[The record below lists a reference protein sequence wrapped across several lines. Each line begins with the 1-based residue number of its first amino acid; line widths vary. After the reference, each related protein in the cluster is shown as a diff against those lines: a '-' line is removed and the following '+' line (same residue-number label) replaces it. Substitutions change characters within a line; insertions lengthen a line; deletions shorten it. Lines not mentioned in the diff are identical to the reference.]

1 MNYKKYTNQAY
12 NLHLIN
18 TDKFKTIFI
27 KINFKRK
34 LKKEDITY
42 RNLLDKVLLETT
54 NKYKTSREL
63 EIVTEDLY
71 GLSLSSSTSLS
82 GNYIITSFSSYFLN
96 EKYTEKGMN
105 EKSIKFILDFIFNP
119 DIKDNSFTN
128 FDIAKRLVE
137 DDIKNL
143 KNSPKAYSQLR
154 LFEEMDKKSPL
165 SFNTYGYSEDLEKI
179 DGKKLYDYY
188 KNFLKKDLI
197 DIFIVGN
204 IDDDFKKIIVDNFSV
219 NTLKKPTEPHFIKY
233 DKIRKKAKIIHEEMS
248 LKQAKLNI
256 GLKLDDLTEFEL
268 KYVCNIY
275 SYILGG
281 GANSKLF
288 KNVRE
293 KNSLCYNINCSYRPV
308 ANLMIITAGI
318 NKEQFKK
325 CINLIKKEVNN
336 MVKGNFTNEDIDEAK
351 TTYLSALEEIL
362 DSPASITR
370 TFESH
375 EYLNLDLLDDRRLN
389 VKNVTKEDVINL
401 AKKVHIDTIYV
412 LEGGSNEEN
421 NN

>member
-1 MNYKKYTNQAY
+1 MNYKKYTNKAY

-18 TDKFKTIFI
+18 TEKFKTIFI

-71 GLSLSSSTSLS
+71 GLSLSSNTSLS

-119 DIKDNSFTN
+119 DIKDGCFTN
-128 FDIAKRLVE
+128 FDMAKRLVE
-137 DDIKNL
+137 DDIKNI
-143 KNSPKAYSQLR
+143 KNNPKTYSQLR

-165 SFNTYGYSEDLEKI
+165 SFNTYGYIEDLEKI
-179 DGKKLYDYY
+179 NSKKLYDYY
-188 KNFLKKDLI
+188 KNVLKSDLI
-197 DIFIVGN
+197 DIFVVGN
-204 IDDDFKKIIVDNFSV
+204 IDEDFKKMIVDNFNV
-219 NTLKKPTEPHFIKY
+219 NTLKKPTESHFIKY
-233 DKIRKKAKIIHEEMS
+233 DKIRKRIKTVHEQMP

-256 GLKLDDLTEFEL
+256 GLKLDDLTEFEM

-308 ANLMIITAGI
+308 ANLMVITAGI

-325 CINLIKKEVNN
+325 CTNLIKKEINN
-336 MVKGNFTNEDIDEAK
+336 MIKGNFSDEDVNEAK

-362 DSPASITR
+362 DSPGSIAR

-375 EYLNLDLLDDRRLN
+375 EYIGLDLLDDRKLN
-389 VKNVTKEDVINL
+389 IKNVTKEDVLNL

-412 LEGGSNEEN
+412 LEGGLDEKDND
-421 NN
+421 